1 MIRIVFP
8 RRVWFVLCLSLFAC
22 GMPAS
27 ESPAAS
33 AISPPLSS
41 PSDSAP
47 PLGPLPSVR
56 RRALVVGINDYTVP
70 AGAQGQQRFQDL
82 AGAVRDVE
90 EMKEVLMVLYGFKPH
105 EIITLTDQAATR
117 AAILRSIEELL
128 VNPAGEGDVVLFYFS
143 GHGSQVRNTR
153 SSEPDRLDESLVPA
167 DSWRGAPDIRDK
179 ELRPLFNR
187 ILDRGARLTVV
198 LDSCHS
204 GSGARG
210 LPVGARFRSAEPDL
224 RDVQD
229 GSPAGPRPEDRGALV
244 LSAAQ
249 DYDLAWESYDEQER
263 PRGAFSLALVRA
275 LRDSVAGEPAEETFL
290 RARARLQAEKR
301 FQEPLLAGNAEV
313 RRAPLLGHRA
323 GQRAGRTVVAV
334 ERVGRDGTVL
344 LQGGW
349 ANGLTVGSELRLLEP
364 GPEVRMAVTTV
375 HGFSRC
381 EARILPARQRAE
393 AMAPKP
399 GMLAEVVR
407 FAALPGATLRVWMP
421 QAEGGLEAAVAL
433 ARELAREAPRKGIAW
448 VEDPTR
454 QTPTHVLR
462 WQGQGWELLAA
473 KGAPEPLG
481 PATDASA
488 VLAKIPKE
496 REKDVALFVQLPAP
510 PALVRGIVVGP
521 GTDHSAVVAT
531 ERPEEADYVL
541 AGRLSAAGP
550 EYAWLRPGVGETDR
564 RRTSLPAR
572 TAWHSPQAPDKLES
586 AVLRLHKIHAWL
598 HLETPPG
605 EAFPYELALCRGKE
619 NEEGTC
625 SDPVT
630 DGMLSGEERYRLFLR
645 ARTTQRPAQVA
656 PRYIY
661 IFLIN
666 SDGRSILLFPQSGS
680 VENRSPLPPPV
691 QPASGAPA
699 EIPLHAELLVNEP
712 FGVDTY
718 FLLTAEEL
726 IPNPWVLE
734 GDGVRARGPLGE
746 TPLEELLSI
755 TGGTVRSATSI
766 STPVVWSVDRRVFE
780 SQDR

>member
-1 MIRIVFP
+1 M
-8 RRVWFVLCLSLFAC
+8 
-22 GMPAS
+22 
-27 ESPAAS
+27 
-33 AISPPLSS
+33 
-41 PSDSAP
+41 
-47 PLGPLPSVR
+47 R
-56 RRALVVGINDYTVP
+56 RRALVIGINDYAVP
-70 AGAQGQQRFQDL
+70 VGAPGRQRFQNL
-82 AGAVRDVE
+82 AGAVRDAE
-90 EMKEVLMVLYGFKPH
+90 EMREVLMALYGFKPH

-117 AAILRSIEELL
+117 AAILRSIEERL
-128 VNPAGEGDVVLFYFS
+128 VNPAGKGDVVFFYFS
-143 GHGSQVRNTR
+143 GHGSQVRNSR
-153 SSEPDRLDESLVPA
+153 STEPDRLDESLVPA

-179 ELRPLFNR
+179 ELQPLFNR

-204 GSGARG
+204 GSGVRG

-224 RDVQD
+224 RDVLD

-249 DYDLAWESYDEQER
+249 DYDLAWEGYDERGR

-301 FQEPLLAGNAEV
+301 FQEPLLAGNAEA
-313 RRAPLLGHRA
+313 RRTPLLGHRT

-349 ANGLTVGSELRLLEP
+349 ANGLTLGSELRLLEP
-364 GPEVRMAVTTV
+364 GPEVRLAVTAV

-381 EARILPARQRAE
+381 EARLLPPRQRSE
-393 AMAPKP
+393 PTAPEP

-407 FAALPGATLRVWMP
+407 FAALPGAPLRVWMP
-421 QAEGGLEAAVAL
+421 QAATGLEAAVAL
-433 ARELAREAPRKGIAW
+433 ARELAREAPCQGIAW
-448 VEDPTR
+448 VEDPTG

-462 WQGQGWELLAA
+462 WRGQGWELLAA

-481 PATDASA
+481 PATDSSA
-488 VLAKIPKE
+488 VLAKIPK
-496 REKDVALFVQLPAP
+496 EKDVALFVQLPSP
-510 PALVRGIVVGP
+510 PALVRGITVGP
-521 GTDHSAVVAT
+521 GTDHSSVEAT

-541 AGRLSAAGP
+541 AGRLSAEGP
-550 EYAWLRPGVGETDR
+550 EYAWLRPGAGETDR

-586 AVLRLHKIHAWL
+586 AVLRLHKIRAWL

-605 EAFPYELALCRGKE
+605 GAFPYELALCRKRGNKDA
-619 NEEGTC
+619 TC

-630 DGMLSGEERYRLFLR
+630 DGILIGEERYHLFLR
-645 ARTTQRPAQVA
+645 ARTTQHPAQVA

-661 IFLIN
+661 IFLLN
-666 SDGRSILLFPQSGS
+666 SDGRSILLFPRSGS
-680 VENRSPLPPPV
+680 VENRSPLPPPA

-699 EIPLHAELLVNEP
+699 EMSLDAELLVNEP
-712 FGVDTY
+712 YGIDTY
-718 FLLTAEEL
+718 FLLTSEEL

-734 GDGVRARGPLGE
+734 GEGVRARGPLGQ

-755 TGGTVRSATSI
+755 TGGTVRSATPI
-766 STPVVWSVDRRVFE
+766 STPAVWSIDRGAFE
-780 SQDR
+780 SLPPDLAQDR